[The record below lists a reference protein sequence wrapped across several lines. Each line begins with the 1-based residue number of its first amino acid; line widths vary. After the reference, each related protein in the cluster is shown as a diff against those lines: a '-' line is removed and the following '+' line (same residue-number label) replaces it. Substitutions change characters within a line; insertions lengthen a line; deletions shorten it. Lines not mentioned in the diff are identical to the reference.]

1 MLAGIA
7 AILCV
12 MTVYAVNFV
21 GARYSVQHGLTSLDL
36 AALRYSVSGLVMLPT
51 FVRLGVRDLGGLGW
65 PRAIAMS
72 CLAGS
77 PYVLVFFLGLTLA
90 PAAHGAVL
98 NPGLV
103 PTVVFVGLVSLGR
116 VKFTIARALPLV
128 VIVVGL
134 VLVTGSSFSA
144 RGSVLAGDALL
155 FLTGISWGLFTL
167 FARVWNV
174 RPLQAT
180 TIISVL
186 SMIYLP
192 LYFAFFYRGF
202 ATASTT
208 HILLQVGYQGLGMSI
223 AALYLVTFA
232 VRRLG
237 AQLTSLFSPLIPVMT
252 TMMAVPLLGEVP
264 TPSQWVGVALVAI
277 GMVTDWRLSS

>member
-1 MLAGIA
+1 VLNGDIVDLHLQQ
-7 AILCV
+7 IEDV
-12 MTVYAVNFV
+12 AVEH
-21 GARYSVQHGLTSLDL
+21 QLDL
-36 AALRYSVSGLVMLPT
+36 RVVSH
-51 FVRLGVRDLGGLGW
+51 
-65 PRAIAMS
+65 
-72 CLAGS
+72 LAVV
-77 PYVLVFFLGLTLA
+77 VLEQL
-90 PAAHGAVL
+90 
-98 NPGLV
+98 
-103 PTVVFVGLVSLGR
+103 
-116 VKFTIARALPLV
+116 
-128 VIVVGL
+128 
-134 VLVTGSSFSA
+134 
-144 RGSVLAGDALL
+144 GDALL